1 MRHFSSRAIL
11 GPQVSR
17 NTSRG
22 SQRAPHTILRC
33 QMSALRQRP
42 SLFLG
47 GPEKGKQ
54 DKELVTNLEKTS
66 YEAKMI
72 PCPGTCSQQS
82 ADKGSTRLWQA
93 KALVTPERPGSLASA
108 GAPEGVRG
116 EGSHS
121 RGSTAGEAS
130 PGTAQPGLSSG
141 CNMLRRRSPQPRTQP
156 TIQDQDALLPD
167 YGPQAMKRARVS
179 GRALGGGES
188 GDLRI
193 EGHTPCT
200 PCTHHACAVH
210 VLCVCCACA
219 VRVLCSVRLSA
230 LIPCIFVLR
239 TSKGMV
245 ITEPIAPATMPPPS
259 ATYGGISCAGRLPHI
274 SRLYSPKMTKRSA
287 WLEADLHTVA
297 KRPR

>member
-1 MRHFSSRAIL
+1 MVRKNRPSRSSSRSPEPSSWPLCRSERLL
-11 GPQVSR
+11 GRHAQR
-17 NTSRG
+17 CRG
-22 SQRAPHTILRC
+22 WAGNSAPAPRH
-33 QMSALRQRP
+33 RP

-47 GPEKGKQ
+47 VPEEGKL

-130 PGTAQPGLSSG
+130 PGTAQPALSSG
-141 CNMLRRRSPQPRTQP
+141 CNMPRRRSPQPRAQP

-179 GRALGGGES
+179 GRALGGG
-188 GDLRI
+188 
-193 EGHTPCT
+193 
-200 PCTHHACAVH
+200 
-210 VLCVCCACA
+210 
-219 VRVLCSVRLSA
+219 
-230 LIPCIFVLR
+230 
-239 TSKGMV
+239 
-245 ITEPIAPATMPPPS
+245 
-259 ATYGGISCAGRLPHI
+259 
-274 SRLYSPKMTKRSA
+274 
-287 WLEADLHTVA
+287 
-297 KRPR
+297 

>member
-72 PCPGTCSQQS
+72 PCPGTCSQKSQ
-82 ADKGSTRLWQA
+82 D
-93 KALVTPERPGSLASA
+93 
-108 GAPEGVRG
+108 
-116 EGSHS
+116 
-121 RGSTAGEAS
+121 RGSTPLRKRKVPWQRQSALALWPQLEPRKACVGPASTAREAS
-130 PGTAQPGLSSG
+130 PGGARPGQPLQGSWQGLLLASTRRGAARPSRAPSPLYRTKTPSSLTMVFRQCSVLVYLVG
-141 CNMLRRRSPQPRTQP
+141 GWEEVGWGLVTR
-156 TIQDQDALLPD
+156 
-167 YGPQAMKRARVS
+167 GPK
-179 GRALGGGES
+179 G
-188 GDLRI
+188 
-193 EGHTPCT
+193 
-200 PCTHHACAVH
+200 THHACTVR

-219 VRVLCSVRLSA
+219 VRVLCV
-230 LIPCIFVLR
+230 C
-239 TSKGMV
+239 
-245 ITEPIAPATMPPPS
+245 
-259 ATYGGISCAGRLPHI
+259 CAACAC
-274 SRLYSPKMTKRSA
+274 SR
-287 WLEADLHTVA
+287 
-297 KRPR
+297 